1 MRSEMTERDE
11 ADVAKTEV
19 IRQKETN
26 VVRNEAENFSVL
38 TNVVR
43 FAAEVATTRRRET
56 IVAMMVTHVGMRVVD
71 REIRMR
77 TNRIAEDRD
86 VMTIPVQVRPIVTT
100 VVDAGVVRKKRKGPI
115 GR

>member
-1 MRSEMTERDE
+1 MIEKGERTNEKNVVKIEM
-11 ADVAKTEV
+11 V
-19 IRQKETN
+19 RQKETN

-77 TNRIAEDRD
+77 MNRIAEDRD
-86 VMTIPVQVRPIVTT
+86 VMTIQVRVRQVVTT
-100 VVDAGVVRKKRKGPI
+100 VVDADVVQKERKCPI
-115 GR
+115 GG

>member
-1 MRSEMTERDE
+1 MTEGDE
-11 ADVAKTEV
+11 TSVVNVEMVRRRK
-19 IRQKETN
+19 TN

-43 FAAEVATTRRRET
+43 FAAEVATTRRQGT

-86 VMTIPVQVRPIVTT
+86 VTTIPVRVRPIVAT
-100 VVDAGVVRKKRKGPI
+100 VVDAGVVRKERKGPI
-115 GR
+115 GG